1 MQIQFVFAG
10 IVALFLLLYL
20 IYTLIYPEKF

>member
-1 MQIQFVFAG
+1 MGSHFLIAG
-10 IVALFLLLYL
+10 ALALCMLGYL

>member
-1 MQIQFVFAG
+1 MELEFILAG
-10 IVALFLLLYL
+10 LVTFSLTLYL